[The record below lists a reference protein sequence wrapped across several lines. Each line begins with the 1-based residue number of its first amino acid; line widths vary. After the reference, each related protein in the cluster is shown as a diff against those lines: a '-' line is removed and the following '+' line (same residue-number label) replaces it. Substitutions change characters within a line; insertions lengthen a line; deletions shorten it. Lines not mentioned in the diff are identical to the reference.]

1 MPKNP
6 FASPIGNADSLNWRT
21 HLIFAIPALMA
32 AGFFDYDRLGGNPLL
47 WLTLSVIGLLVTVAS
62 IELFSL
68 LFRKRS
74 WKRPRTFAVIGILI
88 LAGFFRGLSLL
99 IFGQLFGIVPDTD
112 VVYRLTGGPIF
123 VVSIYFLTDLVVSSL
138 LQHRKQLQALESRKA
153 ELVLARGGFEMEL
166 ARLDEMQRA
175 RVRELVA
182 PSIWELQKHLSAT
195 TKNVQDAIYELKS
208 LNEQI
213 VRPLSHQYASSA
225 SDQDLALTG
234 AIEQPSLA
242 KPRGLP
248 SRVNISQ
255 AISPAFFFYAS
266 IMIGFSAQSAV
277 LGVLNAIVLVA
288 FVTTIIMAGLLGLRF
303 LVRDKT
309 YGFATAVA
317 ITAVAGSFVGLV
329 AGYVAQFLS
338 LTASELFPVQAS
350 LFSSIN
356 MLFSFLIGALKQE
369 RDTSLAELKKTV
381 EELEV
386 LNSSLKQ
393 RAWLARKSLAMEL
406 HGSIQATLQSVSA
419 KLAKLNNPSDQELEQ
434 TLEQV
439 RSAFDRI
446 GNQDYL
452 AGKSLT
458 ELLNE
463 LVLLWEG
470 ALDLTINIGT
480 DAEQLLDQD
489 QALARCV
496 LEACRE
502 AVTNAVKHG
511 GAEQVRIK
519 VDLDENFISVLA
531 ENDGDQI
538 SGKNSGRGFELFH
551 EIAHRFEISNSDQG
565 VLLEVQLPLLI
576 KP

>member
-1 MPKNP
+1 
-6 FASPIGNADSLNWRT
+6 
-21 HLIFAIPALMA
+21 
-32 AGFFDYDRLGGNPLL
+32 
-47 WLTLSVIGLLVTVAS
+47 
-62 IELFSL
+62 
-68 LFRKRS
+68 
-74 WKRPRTFAVIGILI
+74 
-88 LAGFFRGLSLL
+88 
-99 IFGQLFGIVPDTD
+99 
-112 VVYRLTGGPIF
+112 
-123 VVSIYFLTDLVVSSL
+123 
-138 LQHRKQLQALESRKA
+138 
-153 ELVLARGGFEMEL
+153 
-166 ARLDEMQRA
+166 
-175 RVRELVA
+175 
-182 PSIWELQKHLSAT
+182 
-195 TKNVQDAIYELKS
+195 
-208 LNEQI
+208 
-213 VRPLSHQYASSA
+213 
-225 SDQDLALTG
+225 
-234 AIEQPSLA
+234 
-242 KPRGLP
+242 
-248 SRVNISQ
+248 
-255 AISPAFFFYAS
+255 
-266 IMIGFSAQSAV
+266 
-277 LGVLNAIVLVA
+277 
-288 FVTTIIMAGLLGLRF
+288 
-303 LVRDKT
+303 
-309 YGFATAVA
+309 
-317 ITAVAGSFVGLV
+317 
-329 AGYVAQFLS
+329 
-338 LTASELFPVQAS
+338 
-350 LFSSIN
+350 